1 MTEKLMCFILRY
13 YSSRRYERPWSWF
26 KDCGKAVVVGVH
38 VITCKALLENVVNMY
53 IVSAVK
59 RLLNRRNLKG
69 KHEITQ
75 M

>member
-1 MTEKLMCFILRY
+1 MTEKLMSFILRY
-13 YSSRRYERPWSWF
+13 YSSRKFEHPWSWF
-26 KDCGKAVVVGVH
+26 KDSGKAVMVGAH
-38 VITCKALLENVVNMY
+38 VITCKALLENLVNMH
-53 IVSAVK
+53 ILFAVK